1 MAGQISIYFSVCGM
15 TTMNHNHTTSEI
27 HSNEGVIKIFG
38 VVVEEKY
45 SLGDG
50 FFS

>member
-1 MAGQISIYFSVCGM
+1 MAGQISIYHIPFS
-15 TTMNHNHTTSEI
+15 MNHNHTTSEI